1 MSSKKISFIE
11 LESCLNL
18 VQRLIDD
25 IIIKTKMSSDIDS
38 RLKYHVELKQL
49 NNQRD
54 KIIEIIK
61 TRLNETFI

>member
-1 MSSKKISFIE
+1 MGSKKISFIE